1 MAPQRGTVTASPTT
15 GCPLGRPDCPLT
27 TELDSLRREV
37 ARLSE
42 QSRVDALTGLYNLR
56 HLLACLDQELV
67 RTGRTGQA
75 TAFIMADLDHFK
87 RVNDTWGHEAGNAV
101 LQGTAARW
109 RRSLRSLDI
118 LCRYGGEEF
127 GIVLPGTGLQEA
139 VMTAERL
146 RHVLESAP
154 FEHEGDRIA
163 LTASFGVEVY
173 DGNRDLTANEL
184 IAEADGF
191 LLEAK
196 ARGRNRVVS
205 RELPRMD
212 VDVEERVALQ
222 TSLREVTRKMP
233 ARRRP
238 RRGTGSPPE

>member
-1 MAPQRGTVTASPTT
+1 MTASSTT

-27 TELDSLRREV
+27 TELESLRREV

-42 QSRVDALTGLYNLR
+42 QSRVDALTGFYNLR
-56 HLLACLDQELV
+56 YLLECLEQELV
-67 RTGRTGQA
+67 RTGRTGQP
-75 TAFIMADLDHFK
+75 TAFIMTDLDHFK
-87 RVNDTWGHEAGNAV
+87 RVNDTWGHEVGNAA
-101 LQGTAARW
+101 LTWTSSRW
-109 RRSLRSLDI
+109 RRSLRSLDA

-146 RHVLESAP
+146 RRVLESVP
-154 FEHEGDRIA
+154 FAHEGEAIP
-163 LTASFGVEVY
+163 LTASFGVDVY
-173 DGNRDLTANEL
+173 DGDRDLTANEL
-184 IAEADGF
+184 IAGADAF

-205 RELPRMD
+205 RALPRTE
-212 VDVEERVALQ
+212 VEAEERAALQ
-222 TSLREVTRKMP
+222 ASLREATRKTR